1 MAGNGTL
8 VNDQLQNQGPML
20 TPFTFHGSHSRS
32 VDTKGRFNL
41 PLPFRV
47 AAEEKYMVSWGA
59 DGVLTLSPYT
69 VWVAN
74 FNRLRALEPT
84 AELRQFLRVISRSSR
99 VVEPDQQ
106 GRVAVTSELL
116 SSVGI
121 ERKIAI
127 VGMGNYMELWDP
139 QTLEQLDSSTEALEP
154 QFMNEFFR

>member
-1 MAGNGTL
+1 M
-8 VNDQLQNQGPML
+8 Q
-20 TPFTFHGSHSRS
+20 TPFTFHGSHNRS

-41 PLPFRV
+41 PLQFRV
-47 AAEEKYMVSWGA
+47 ATEDKYMVSWGA

-84 AELRQFLRVISRSSR
+84 RELRVFLRKISKGSR

-116 SSVGI
+116 STVGI
-121 ERKIAI
+121 DRKISI

-139 QTLEQLDSSTEALEP
+139 QTLEQLDANAEELDP